1 MIGVKFTDL
10 TDEQQSIIEKYGIE
24 VVLPSDDVKKDIK
37 SATIDTSFLGERPL
51 SVEWIN
57 MPILKF
63 KDGKEAQAE
72 EDGYSFKV
80 EVVDGTGEVVDNGA
94 KGNSSNPSNWPSYYE
109 KAKKACN
116 IIMNY
121 CQNKNAFGSKESPSY
136 ENTDIWAILQ
146 QLDAAIFHME
156 IQIILTNGL
165 QIPKSICSYLKIRE
179 LMFLNGRQQN
189 FQN

>member
-63 KDGKEAQAE
+63 KDGKEEQAE

-109 KAKKACN
+109 K
-116 IIMNY
+116 
-121 CQNKNAFGSKESPSY
+121 S
-136 ENTDIWAILQ
+136 
-146 QLDAAIFHME
+146 
-156 IQIILTNGL
+156 
-165 QIPKSICSYLKIRE
+165 
-179 LMFLNGRQQN
+179 
-189 FQN
+189 

>member
-63 KDGKEAQAE
+63 KDGKKNKQ
-72 EDGYSFKV
+72 
-80 EVVDGTGEVVDNGA
+80 
-94 KGNSSNPSNWPSYYE
+94 
-109 KAKKACN
+109 KKMG
-116 IIMNY
+116 IV
-121 CQNKNAFGSKESPSY
+121 SK
-136 ENTDIWAILQ
+136 
-146 QLDAAIFHME
+146 
-156 IQIILTNGL
+156 
-165 QIPKSICSYLKIRE
+165 LK
-179 LMFLNGRQQN
+179 
-189 FQN
+189 

>member
-10 TDEQQSIIEKYGIE
+10 TDEQQSIIEKYGISSFAIWWCKE
-24 VVLPSDDVKKDIK
+24 RYKICYNWYE
-37 SATIDTSFLGERPL
+37 FLGERPL

-63 KDGKEAQAE
+63 KDGKEEQAE

-94 KGNSSNPSNWPSYYE
+94 KGNSSNQVIGHLTMKKLKRLVTLLWTI
-109 KAKKACN
+109 AKIK
-116 IIMNY
+116 MPLDL
-121 CQNKNAFGSKESPSY
+121 KNPHPMKIQIFGPF
-136 ENTDIWAILQ
+136 LQ

-156 IQIILTNGL
+156 IQIILTMVCKY
-165 QIPKSICSYLKIRE
+165 QRV
-179 LMFLNGRQQN
+179 FAVT
-189 FQN
+189 